1 MEMVF
6 LGKTMNFVNA
16 THVNG
21 ESESIENMNYVVLE
35 RRRQAP
41 TFLLLTAHVLLLR
54 ILFLMEIFFSLFCC
68 ADEAPVLSSPK
79 LACRWKCR

>member
-21 ESESIENMNYVVLE
+21 ESESSENMNYASDCWRVE
-35 RRRQAP
+35 DRSSF
-41 TFLLLTAHVLLLR
+41 FLLSPHVLLLGSV
-54 ILFLMEIFFSLFCC
+54 F
-68 ADEAPVLSSPK
+68 
-79 LACRWKCR
+79 